1 MHSIELSSFNISHT
15 GFLPQE
21 PLLSRLPDHYEQ
33 WETIID
39 VLPQLLKEWKLR
51 DKIKELPLLP
61 VSDSW
66 LPTERHWQRAYCVL
80 TFLSQGYL
88 WERGEGGTVSTL
100 PQQLAIPWCETASRC
115 GLPPVITY
123 ASAVLWNWSLKDPDE
138 PISFNNLHTIFSFT
152 GDRSEEWFYL
162 VHQGIELE
170 AAVGVKAAVDC
181 LRAVAHQDN
190 NRIIQYLNNVT
201 ESIQNMVSF
210 FSKMYNECK
219 PDFFYNKM
227 RPFQAGSKNLVA
239 FSGGVIFEGVDTEPK
254 KFIGVSA
261 AQSSTIPVFDILLGV
276 KHHGTDE
283 EFLDLQRWHMQRSH
297 RQFLLAL
304 SLQPSLREYI
314 HHHRSNEVLVTAYN
328 SCIKELVHFRSEHIK
343 LITRYIVIPA
353 QRQKKKNQVGL
364 STTEDM
370 KGASATQ
377 GLSTTEDMK
386 GASATQGLSTTEDMK
401 GASATQGLSTT
412 EDMKGASATQGLSTT
427 EDMKGASATQ
437 GLSTTEDMKGA
448 SATHGK
454 SEEKKGEGTLA
465 ERGTGGT
472 PFMKFLKAVRDDT
485 LRYEI
490 K

>member
-1 MHSIELSSFNISHT
+1 MDSHLASFEISSHS
-15 GFLPQE
+15 GFLLSK
-21 PLLSRLPDHYEQ
+21 PLLPRLPDHYEQ

-39 VLPQLLKEWKLR
+39 VLPKLLKEWKLR

-88 WERGEGGTVSTL
+88 WERGEGGTVNTL
-100 PQQLAIPWCETASRC
+100 PQQLAIPWHETASRC
-115 GLPPVITY
+115 GLPPVLTY
-123 ASAVLWNWSLKDPDE
+123 ASAVLWNWSLKDPDG
-138 PISFNNLHTIFSFT
+138 PISFDNLHTIFSFT

-181 LRAVAHQDN
+181 LRAVADQDN
-190 NRIIQYLNNVT
+190 SHIIQYLNNVT

-210 FSKMYNECK
+210 LSKMYIECK
-219 PDFFYNKM
+219 PDFFYNIM

-239 FSGGVIFEGVDTEPK
+239 FSGGLIFEGVDNEPK
-254 KFIGVSA
+254 KFIGGSA
-261 AQSSTIPVFDILLGV
+261 AQSSTLPVFDILLGV
-276 KHHGTDE
+276 EHHGTDDK
-283 EFLDLQRWHMQRSH
+283 EFLDMQKWHMPRSH

-304 SLQPSLREYI
+304 SLQPSLREYVQ
-314 HHHRSNEVLVTAYN
+314 HHKTNEVLVTAYN
-328 SCIKELVHFRSEHIK
+328 NCIKELGHFRSQHIN

-353 QRQKKKNQVGL
+353 QKQKEKNQVGL
-364 STTEDM
+364 STNE
-370 KGASATQ
+370 
-377 GLSTTEDMK
+377 E
-386 GASATQGLSTTEDMK
+386 
-401 GASATQGLSTT
+401 
-412 EDMKGASATQGLSTT
+412 
-427 EDMKGASATQ
+427 
-437 GLSTTEDMKGA
+437 MKGA

-465 ERGTGGT
+465 ERGTGGA
-472 PFMKFLKAVRDDT
+472 PFMVFLKAVRDDT